1 VSEGRPGRRPRS
13 APRGDTPAG
22 EPRPAPA
29 VADPQVPL
37 FELLPAFEEEGALH
51 FEPGLVERTVLDEC
65 SAPGEQ
71 CRLLG
76 TRLRALGRDKRLR
89 RIGVVGSGRGE
100 GTTTVALGL
109 ARALS
114 RDRRRRVLLLEF
126 DLDRP
131 ALDEALGIDPPA
143 VGLRQYLVGMGD
155 IPLLRRVRPSG
166 FWVLS
171 AGAGAGSGEPATSS
185 PRLAALLR
193 AADRVFDFVVADCPP
208 LLEGGGGAGL
218 QDHLDGFVFVVRS
231 RHSPAQTIQQ
241 AASLLR
247 PGLIAG
253 LVLNAQRDILRRS
266 G

>member
-1 VSEGRPGRRPRS
+1 VSEGGAARPPRS
-13 APRGDTPAG
+13 APVP
-22 EPRPAPA
+22 
-29 VADPQVPL
+29 ADPQVPL
-37 FELLPAFEEEGALH
+37 FELLPAFEEEGGLR
-51 FEPGLVERTVLDEC
+51 FEPGPLERTVLDEC

-89 RIGVVGSGRGE
+89 RIGVVGSGRAE

-114 RDRRRRVLLLEF
+114 RDRRRRVLLLEL
-126 DLDRP
+126 DLERP
-131 ALDEALGIDPPA
+131 ALDEALGIVPPK
-143 VGLRQYLVGMGD
+143 VGLRQYLVGMCD
-155 IPLLRRVRPSG
+155 VPLLRRFRPSG

-171 AGAGAGSGEPATSS
+171 AGAGASPGEPAPSS

-208 LLEGGGGAGL
+208 LLERGGGAGL
-218 QDHLDGFVFVVRS
+218 QDYLDGFVFVVRS
-231 RHSPAQTIQQ
+231 RRSPRQTIQQ

-247 PGLIAG
+247 PGLIVG
-253 LVLNAQRDILRRS
+253 LVLTAQRDFLRRPR
-266 G
+266 